1 MLHILIKNTLLN
13 HRISFWGFCAFVAMS
28 VSLSDFEAKVKNL
41 FKEHAKSGIAHFFFR
56 PYLITSSEEYEKEI
70 VISTANELMEI
81 FTSLPQ
87 NLQESA
93 FSIVISHRVLSNSA
107 NRIVDFFV
115 RNVTQRQMLSI
126 KCICE
131 KLLTCA
137 ELNINSC
144 GWNDTFAFFMENIS
158 LLDYKGVRDT
168 LKRLLDIPIP
178 VHLQVD
184 QRKSV
189 EAVEKLIKTICDRK
203 NNLLPAYFVITEI
216 IKNLPEQRCFSHWRM
231 ADCFT
236 EIIES
241 FRPLAQLNSV
251 CGRTFMTPIPGHVG
265 FYFNAFWKL
274 EALSLRFPLKGLL
287 PYSQDLLNPQMRLL
301 THVFMHYTYRD
312 AIAVLLGT
320 AKPEKS
326 RIPYFEEVIT
336 EIILEL
342 MFTAECDHSQ
352 LNPQAW
358 RIISTQIIYLTLQ
371 QSICFT
377 RLVKILH
384 TKLTHYPYRYA
395 RNQLM
400 WCLFNFLSGGMQ
412 KYSVEEFAVI
422 LDLYRLL
429 YTGRDIFTVSGS
441 DSSCVLMLAPT
452 CIWIHILKKSP
463 SMEVEL
469 PPTVNTQRKF
479 LQEALK
485 NKTQFN
491 TDNYMVAVLCNA
503 YSSTSE
509 IFQQDLLPILLENLD
524 NTRGHNSTQAS
535 GNFASNAT
543 SSMPYPNG
551 AVSEVKLRPL
561 KLEFLDSVSVH
572 VRMNIANSLIGTFGR
587 FMQGKSAWPSPA
599 LVETYCRMLTY
610 PDLEILGLK
619 QFTSH
624 IVLTAA
630 RHQCCEMMYICCEIL
645 NYRLFNIPSTYR
657 VHAIVTLQQTLAFA
671 KFQTN
676 ASLYWMLERTLLLQ
690 FQWYPHYE
698 IFQAPFARLLNS
710 FVAVAADGTKQ
721 SIAENEELMRIII
734 LTLARSTVISSK
746 VLGPRKV
753 LVHLKSLA
761 DFLVYETNSA
771 DVNRCVDVLNRLIF
785 KYAVVP
791 LERFMLTML
800 LRDYEGNDAFYALL
814 IVMLLVQRSEELRSA
829 VADCVAMLPSDYW
842 HCQDWNDKYQAYQIK
857 HAERTWSQV
866 YVELSRASLTPND
879 CPLPVY
885 FGTRCLQMLPVV
897 DLLLQ
902 KLVESPAACL
912 KFLDSTLS
920 ILGPLYRFHPYPV
933 SFLYSTFRF
942 YEKRLVE
949 SPAIKQKL
957 ALAVHGAC
965 VPSRDDH
972 WLLSAEF
979 VGWVGQATD
988 RGPWVPDLNYYGAL
1002 VRRLI
1007 DTFSEPR
1014 QQWSRKTDLRFVEFN
1029 NFQTH
1034 ALYSICIELMSLPVG
1049 VVDVGN
1055 ALVTLVTHWH
1065 SLVDKNTVMYWVNA
1079 IGLIF
1084 SALPISYM
1092 EPFYQTIL
1100 TTLCSDH
1107 MNSINTDVSNK
1118 LDFEKR
1124 SKLMEDCYPARILAL
1139 CHAVWLHS
1147 TSGYLQLLPQ
1157 ALRSTWIPHVRSEG
1171 QFLYVCH
1178 LVAPFLQRF
1187 YQERTKFTMDI
1198 TTDLYQMLYNVD
1210 CEVGNWK
1217 YEDLICDFFYHVKYM
1232 YVGDSVR
1239 QDTDRI
1245 IPMLRP
1251 SLQQKLRYI
1260 SFAQGEQSAG
1270 TPFSEMINPIK
1281 LLGIQMVVWLQRLPI
1296 FGETAQHF
1304 WLAVTKL
1311 GDPLCFHFLAPL
1323 RWIWI
1328 LLDDRP
1334 YWWVHTA
1341 GVSGQLSHPLKQFQ
1355 WTCET
1360 GPGSPSGHAMV
1371 SASVWFNLLYNL
1383 QSDLVLGDLCGI
1395 CWLLYVVF
1403 LIAVSVSRTYISA
1416 HFPDQVILGIV
1427 VGICIALVTRSLVGH
1442 RRRRWSNLIAFM
1454 IALLLIALSV
1464 HEVHRFFGV
1473 DTHRSIEL
1481 AAKYCHRAEWIHQ
1494 STTPLASFFRDVGVL
1509 ISVAI
1514 LLANKSMFTNN
1525 NKIASKFFSTKF
1537 AQALLGVGLNQLV
1550 AFIPIGRLPTALFY
1564 AVLLPALIV
1573 LLLTMVLDLDNFRVE
1588 KGGNVQAVRVSQQ
1601 KRFQSVDLVDQ
1612 VVETDQEWRR
1622 SRYLSDEWNRLKN
1635 LCSKEIGEKI
1645 KRKEPVDGNS
1655 TLPDSLTDK
1664 LQKVTVDQIR
1674 ALSVS
1679 QIKQLR
1685 LLIDHE
1691 MEKSYKLVEN
1701 LEAVRFKA
1709 LSQIGNLVH
1718 NSVPVS
1724 ENEDD
1729 NEIVRTWGELEVRKK
1744 YSQVDLGIM
1753 VDGYDSE
1760 RGCSVAGSRG
1770 YFLKGPLVFLEQAL
1784 IQLAMH
1790 MLFKKKYTPLYT
1802 PFFMRKEV
1810 MQEVAQLSDFDDQL
1824 YKVIGKSSEVKE
1836 EIAEEEKYLIA
1847 TSEQPI
1853 AAYHRDEWISKE
1865 SLPLRYVGFSTCF
1878 RQEVGS
1884 HGRDTSG
1891 IFRVHQFE
1899 KVEQFCIT
1907 SPHDDASWE
1916 MLEEMISNAEMFYQ
1930 TLNIPYRVV
1939 SIVSG
1944 ELNNAAAKK
1953 YDLEAWF
1960 PGSGAFRELVS
1971 CSNCTDYQS
1980 RRLRIRYGQ
1989 TKKMMAKA
1997 EFVHMLNGTMCATTR
2012 TICAI
2017 LENFQEENGIAVP
2030 EALRQ
2035 YMPDDYKDFIPFVK
2049 PAPKV
2054 EQAAKRGNKSATA
2067 EKSTQ

>member
-1 MLHILIKNTLLN
+1 
-13 HRISFWGFCAFVAMS
+13 MS
-28 VSLSDFEAKVKNL
+28 VSLSDFETKVKNL
-41 FKEHAKSGIAHFFFR
+41 FKEHAKSGIAYFFFR
-56 PYLITSSEEYEKEI
+56 PYLMTSSEECEKKTI
-70 VISTANELMEI
+70 IFTANELVEI
-81 FTSLPQ
+81 FTSVPQ

-107 NRIVDFFV
+107 NKIVDLFV
-115 RNVTQRQMLSI
+115 RDVTQRQMLSI

-158 LLDYKGVRDT
+158 LLDYK
-168 LKRLLDIPIP
+168 
-178 VHLQVD
+178 
-184 QRKSV
+184 
-189 EAVEKLIKTICDRK
+189 
-203 NNLLPAYFVITEI
+203 
-216 IKNLPEQRCFSHWRM
+216 
-231 ADCFT
+231 
-236 EIIES
+236 
-241 FRPLAQLNSV
+241 
-251 CGRTFMTPIPGHVG
+251 
-265 FYFNAFWKL
+265 
-274 EALSLRFPLKGLL
+274 
-287 PYSQDLLNPQMRLL
+287 DLLNPQMRLL

-412 KYSVEEFAVI
+412 KYS
-422 LDLYRLL
+422 
-429 YTGRDIFTVSGS
+429 G
-441 DSSCVLMLAPT
+441 
-452 CIWIHILKKSP
+452 
-463 SMEVEL
+463 
-469 PPTVNTQRKF
+469 
-479 LQEALK
+479 K
-485 NKTQFN
+485 N
-491 TDNYMVAVLCNA
+491 
-503 YSSTSE
+503 
-509 IFQQDLLPILLENLD
+509 
-524 NTRGHNSTQAS
+524 
-535 GNFASNAT
+535 
-543 SSMPYPNG
+543 
-551 AVSEVKLRPL
+551 
-561 KLEFLDSVSVH
+561 
-572 VRMNIANSLIGTFGR
+572 
-587 FMQGKSAWPSPA
+587 AWPSPA

-610 PDLEILGLK
+610 ADLEILGLK

-657 VHAIVTLQQTLAFA
+657 VHAI
-671 KFQTN
+671 
-676 ASLYWMLERTLLLQ
+676 
-690 FQWYPHYE
+690 
-698 IFQAPFARLLNS
+698 APFARLLNS
-710 FVAVAADGTKQ
+710 FVAVAADGTRQ

-734 LTLARSTVISSK
+734 LTLARSTVISSM
-746 VLGPRKV
+746 LGPRKV
-753 LVHLKSLA
+753 LIHLKSLA

-842 HCQDWNDKYQAYQIK
+842 HCQDWNDKYQAYQLK

-866 YVELSRASLTPND
+866 HTELSRASLTPND

-949 SPAIKQKL
+949 APAIKQKL

-979 VGWVGQATD
+979 VSCVGSGPVTD
-988 RGPWVPDLNYYGAL
+988 RGPWVPDLNYYATL
-1002 VRRLI
+1002 VRRLM

-1014 QQWSRKTDLRFVEFN
+1014 QQWSRKSDLRFVEFN

-1034 ALYSICIELMSLPVG
+1034 ALYCICIELMSLSVS

-1055 ALVTLVTHWH
+1055 ALITLAQFGRQKYRH
-1065 SLVDKNTVMYWVNA
+1065 
-1079 IGLIF
+1079 
-1084 SALPISYM
+1084 ISYM

-1107 MNSINTDVSNK
+1107 MNSMNTDVSNK

-1147 TSGYLQLLPQ
+1147 ASGYLQLLPQ

-1210 CEVGNWK
+1210 CEVSSWN

-1239 QDTDRI
+1239 QETDRI
-1245 IPMLRP
+1245 IPMLRT

-1260 SFAQGEQSAG
+1260 SFAQGEQSG

-1281 LLGIQMVVWLQRLPI
+1281 FLGIQMVVWLQRLPI

-1311 GDPLCFHFLAPL
+1311 GDPVMTFSLYFPALFPFFGTAAVDMVAQVVMRWFRL
-1323 RWIWI
+1323 R
-1328 LLDDRP
+1328 DF
-1334 YWWVHTA
+1334 
-1341 GVSGQLSHPLKQFQ
+1341 SGL
-1355 WTCET
+1355 
-1360 GPGSPSGHAMV
+1360 
-1371 SASVWFNLLYNL
+1371 
-1383 QSDLVLGDLCGI
+1383 

-1403 LIAVSVSRTYISA
+1403 LIAVSISRTYISA

-1442 RRRRWSNLIAFM
+1442 RRRQWSNLIAFM
-1454 IALLLIALSV
+1454 IVLLLIALSV
-1464 HEVHRFFGV
+1464 HEAHRFLGV

-1509 ISVAI
+1509 ISIAV
-1514 LLANKSMFTNN
+1514 LLANKSMLTNN
-1525 NKIASKFFSTKF
+1525 NNNNSTSKPFSSKF
-1537 AQALLGVGLNQLV
+1537 AQALLGVGLNQLCKH
-1550 AFIPIGRLPTALFY
+1550 LLF
-1564 AVLLPALIV
+1564 
-1573 LLLTMVLDLDNFRVE
+1573 
-1588 KGGNVQAVRVSQQ
+1588 
-1601 KRFQSVDLVDQ
+1601 
-1612 VVETDQEWRR
+1612 
-1622 SRYLSDEWNRLKN
+1622 
-1635 LCSKEIGEKI
+1635 C
-1645 KRKEPVDGNS
+1645 
-1655 TLPDSLTDK
+1655 
-1664 LQKVTVDQIR
+1664 
-1674 ALSVS
+1674 
-1679 QIKQLR
+1679 
-1685 LLIDHE
+1685 
-1691 MEKSYKLVEN
+1691 
-1701 LEAVRFKA
+1701 
-1709 LSQIGNLVH
+1709 
-1718 NSVPVS
+1718 
-1724 ENEDD
+1724 
-1729 NEIVRTWGELEVRKK
+1729 
-1744 YSQVDLGIM
+1744 
-1753 VDGYDSE
+1753 
-1760 RGCSVAGSRG
+1760 C
-1770 YFLKGPLVFLEQAL
+1770 
-1784 IQLAMH
+1784 
-1790 MLFKKKYTPLYT
+1790 
-1802 PFFMRKEV
+1802 
-1810 MQEVAQLSDFDDQL
+1810 
-1824 YKVIGKSSEVKE
+1824 
-1836 EIAEEEKYLIA
+1836 
-1847 TSEQPI
+1847 
-1853 AAYHRDEWISKE
+1853 
-1865 SLPLRYVGFSTCF
+1865 
-1878 RQEVGS
+1878 
-1884 HGRDTSG
+1884 
-1891 IFRVHQFE
+1891 
-1899 KVEQFCIT
+1899 
-1907 SPHDDASWE
+1907 
-1916 MLEEMISNAEMFYQ
+1916 
-1930 TLNIPYRVV
+1930 
-1939 SIVSG
+1939 
-1944 ELNNAAAKK
+1944 
-1953 YDLEAWF
+1953 
-1960 PGSGAFRELVS
+1960 
-1971 CSNCTDYQS
+1971 
-1980 RRLRIRYGQ
+1980 
-1989 TKKMMAKA
+1989 
-1997 EFVHMLNGTMCATTR
+1997 
-2012 TICAI
+2012 
-2017 LENFQEENGIAVP
+2017 
-2030 EALRQ
+2030 
-2035 YMPDDYKDFIPFVK
+2035 
-2049 PAPKV
+2049 
-2054 EQAAKRGNKSATA
+2054 
-2067 EKSTQ
+2067 

>member
-1 MLHILIKNTLLN
+1 
-13 HRISFWGFCAFVAMS
+13 MS

-56 PYLITSSEEYEKEI
+56 PYLITSSEECEKEI

-107 NRIVDFFV
+107 NKIVDFFV
-115 RNVTQRQMLSI
+115 RNVIQRQMLSI

-158 LLDYKGVRDT
+158 LLDYK
-168 LKRLLDIPIP
+168 
-178 VHLQVD
+178 
-184 QRKSV
+184 
-189 EAVEKLIKTICDRK
+189 
-203 NNLLPAYFVITEI
+203 
-216 IKNLPEQRCFSHWRM
+216 
-231 ADCFT
+231 
-236 EIIES
+236 
-241 FRPLAQLNSV
+241 
-251 CGRTFMTPIPGHVG
+251 
-265 FYFNAFWKL
+265 
-274 EALSLRFPLKGLL
+274 
-287 PYSQDLLNPQMRLL
+287 DLLNPQMRLL

-412 KYSVEEFAVI
+412 KYS
-422 LDLYRLL
+422 
-429 YTGRDIFTVSGS
+429 
-441 DSSCVLMLAPT
+441 
-452 CIWIHILKKSP
+452 
-463 SMEVEL
+463 
-469 PPTVNTQRKF
+469 
-479 LQEALK
+479 
-485 NKTQFN
+485 
-491 TDNYMVAVLCNA
+491 
-503 YSSTSE
+503 
-509 IFQQDLLPILLENLD
+509 
-524 NTRGHNSTQAS
+524 
-535 GNFASNAT
+535 
-543 SSMPYPNG
+543 
-551 AVSEVKLRPL
+551 
-561 KLEFLDSVSVH
+561 
-572 VRMNIANSLIGTFGR
+572 
-587 FMQGKSAWPSPA
+587 GKSAWPSPA

-676 ASLYWMLERTLLLQ
+676 ASLYWMYRYYYYYYYY
-690 FQWYPHYE
+690 F
-698 IFQAPFARLLNS
+698 APFARLLNS

-1065 SLVDKNTVMYWVNA
+1065 SLVDKNTLMYWVNA

-1100 TTLCSDH
+1100 TTLCSDN

-1403 LIAVSVSRTYISA
+1403 LIAVSISRTYISA

-1481 AAKYCHRAEWIHQ
+1481 AAKYCHRAEWIHL

-1537 AQALLGVGLNQLV
+1537 AQALLGVSLNQLV

-1664 LQKVTVDQIR
+1664 LQKLTVDQIR
-1674 ALSVS
+1674 ALSVG

-2054 EQAAKRGNKSATA
+2054 EQAAKRGGNKSATA